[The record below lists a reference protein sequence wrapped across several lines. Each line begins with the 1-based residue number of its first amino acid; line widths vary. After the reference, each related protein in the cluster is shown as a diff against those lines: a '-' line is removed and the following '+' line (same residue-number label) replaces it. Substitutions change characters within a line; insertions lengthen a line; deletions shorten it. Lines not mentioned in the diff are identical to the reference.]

1 MIYFYTTHNIT
12 YMQQRESYNSLL
24 LGKRVKAL
32 REKQSSSLNAFVM
45 SKGGLTTATWSRIE
59 NGKTDVKLSTI
70 IKTAAILNT
79 TVDKLLQNIDFDYS
93 IEE

>member
-1 MIYFYTTHNIT
+1 MRADKINLKI
-12 YMQQRESYNSLL
+12 LA
-24 LGKRVKAL
+24 KRIKEL
-32 REKQSSSLNAFVM
+32 RRNKNRSLNKFINEN
-45 SKGGLTTATWSRIE
+45 GNLTTATWSRIE